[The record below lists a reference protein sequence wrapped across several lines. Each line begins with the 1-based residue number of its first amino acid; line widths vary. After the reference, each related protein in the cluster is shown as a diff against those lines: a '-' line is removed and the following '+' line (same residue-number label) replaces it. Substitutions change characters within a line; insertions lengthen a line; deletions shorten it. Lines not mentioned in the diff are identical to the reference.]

1 MSEDDFYSLVENSN
15 HKELKLY
22 VYNVD
27 SDMCREVCVCFVSL
41 SVCKIVCVLM
51 YTTLHVCTHTLT
63 YIYTHLLI
71 HTLARTHIYIRIH
84 SLTESHTHT

>member
-1 MSEDDFYSLVENSN
+1 MMMSEDDFYSLVENSN

-41 SVCKIVCVLM
+41 CVCKIMCVLM
-51 YTTLHVCTHTLT
+51 YTTLHVCAHAHTHTHIHTLT
-63 YIYTHLLI
+63 HFHTYIHSYTHS
-71 HTLARTHIYIRIH
+71 H
-84 SLTESHTHT
+84 SA

>member
-27 SDMCREVCVCFVSL
+27 SDMCREVCVFCEPICMQDC
-41 SVCKIVCVLM
+41 VCANVHYFARAHAHTHTHI
-51 YTTLHVCTHTLT
+51 HTLT
-63 YIYTHLLI
+63 HF
-71 HTLARTHIYIRIH
+71 HTYIH
-84 SLTESHTHT
+84 SYIHSHSA